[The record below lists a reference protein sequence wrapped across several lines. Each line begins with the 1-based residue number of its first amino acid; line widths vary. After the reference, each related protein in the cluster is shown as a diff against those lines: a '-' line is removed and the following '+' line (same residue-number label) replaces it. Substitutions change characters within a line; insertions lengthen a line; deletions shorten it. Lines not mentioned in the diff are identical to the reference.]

1 MQEKLNLA
9 ESIKKTI
16 LYLDKVV
23 ENFPRSEYVLKNNIR
38 KTSFKILELVYYANT
53 LKTNERMLLQKKIVS
68 KLKMLDFYFKISFK
82 KKYINYKK
90 YIKIG
95 NFLLNITK
103 QIYGWIKY
111 ETKR

>member
-23 ENFPRSEYVLKNNIR
+23 ENFPRSEHTLKNNIR
-38 KTSFKILELVYYANT
+38 KTSFDILELVYYSNALNV
-53 LKTNERMLLQKKIVS
+53 NERILMQKKIVS
-68 KLKMLDFYFKISFK
+68 KLKMLDFYFKISLN

-90 YIKIG
+90 YNKIG
-95 NFLLNITK
+95 NFLLNITSFFFSHK
-103 QIYGWIKY
+103 LIVVF
-111 ETKR
+111 